1 MNPKNSS
8 FHIVSASLVALGLL
22 AVSTALR
29 ADAILTL
36 VTPGTSNS
44 TVTITPNSSF
54 TLEADVS
61 GLTSPGLDIFD
72 LTLGTLPSGVSLTS
86 TTDLLSNWYL
96 SSNVGAQ
103 SYGGTAEYNSNDPG
117 SGGVSDD
124 LVGSAKLVDF
134 NFTVNGTPSAG
145 TINFAAPGVGTQ
157 DMYDENFDAIA
168 FSQSGASIVIAPEPP
183 AWLLIGAGLFLIGA
197 ATGRRWKKRA

>member
-1 MNPKNSS
+1 MNPQHSKS
-8 FHIVSASLVALGLL
+8 HLVSATFFALGLL
-22 AVSTALR
+22 AASTTLR
-29 ADAILTL
+29 ADAVLTL

-61 GLTSPGLDIFD
+61 GLSSPGLDIFD
-72 LTLGTLPSGVSLTS
+72 LTLGTLPSGVTLTS

-96 SSNVGAQ
+96 ASNVGAQ

-117 SGGVSDD
+117 PGGVSDD
-124 LVGSAKLVDF
+124 LVVSAKLVDF

-157 DMYDENFDAIA
+157 DMYDENFNAIA

-183 AWLLIGAGLFLIGA
+183 AWLLIGTGMLLIGA
-197 ATGRRWKKRA
+197 ATGRRWKRA